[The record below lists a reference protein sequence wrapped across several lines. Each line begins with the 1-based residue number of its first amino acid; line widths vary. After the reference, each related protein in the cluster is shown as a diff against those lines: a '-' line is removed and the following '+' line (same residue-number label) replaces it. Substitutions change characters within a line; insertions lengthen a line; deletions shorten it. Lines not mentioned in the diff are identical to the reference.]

1 MDQIKVSGIE
11 FWAHHGVLKSEQAQ
25 GQRFLVDCTLFLDS
39 SLCREDLT
47 RTVHYGE
54 VALTVIHFCQ
64 SKKYQLIE
72 TLANELAVHLLL
84 QYPLLEELELCVHK
98 PNAPIPVTFSDV
110 TLTVRR
116 GWKTCYLGL
125 GSNLGVRE
133 DYLDMVSLEIAQ
145 DAKVAELAKSAYL
158 ETEPYGVTDQP
169 NFLNAALKIRTL
181 YTPRQLL
188 EFCQRLEAM
197 AGRVKTR
204 HWGERTLDVDILFYG
219 DTITDTQALCIPHP
233 QLHLRRFVL
242 EPLCEIAPQLV
253 HPIRRATVEALLA
266 QLVGRE

>member
-11 FWAHHGVLKSEQAQ
+11 FWAHHGVLASEQEQ

-54 VALTVIHFCQ
+54 AALAIIAFCQ
-64 SKKYQLIE
+64 SRRYQLIE

-98 PNAPIPVTFSDV
+98 PNAPIPVTFSNV

-116 GWKTCYLGL
+116 GWKTCYLGI

-133 DYLDMVSLEIAQ
+133 DYLNIVSQKIAQ
-145 DAKVAELAKSAYL
+145 DAQIVALAKSSYL

-169 NFLNAALKIRTL
+169 KFLNAALKIKTL
-181 YTPRQLL
+181 YTPGQLL
-188 EFCQRLEAM
+188 EFCQGLEAL

-219 DTITDTQALCIPHP
+219 DMIIETQALCIPHP
-233 QLHLRRFVL
+233 QLHLRSFVL
-242 EPLCEIAPQLV
+242 EPLCEIAPQFV
-253 HPIRRATVEALLA
+253 HPTRKTTVEELLA
-266 QLVGRE
+266 QLVERK